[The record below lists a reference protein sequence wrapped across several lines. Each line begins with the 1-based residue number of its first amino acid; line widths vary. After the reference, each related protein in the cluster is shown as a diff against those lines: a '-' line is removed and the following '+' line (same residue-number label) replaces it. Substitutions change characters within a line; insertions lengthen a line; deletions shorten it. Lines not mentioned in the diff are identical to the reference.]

1 MEGGAGGE
9 LSERFQSLEE
19 DYIDCKR
26 TINNSIHDLSSSDQR
41 HVASQMAQANIVE
54 AQRCMKLMSVE
65 LRGKVP
71 AMRKAMQAKINVYR
85 DELQGLQRD
94 FDRALLLSKQ
104 NASASSSSS
113 SANGV
118 AQYDRLIAN
127 TDRLQRASDQLEQSK
142 RIVQETEHI
151 GISVMDTLAQQR
163 ETLLSAHDKVKDTRE
178 TAGDARRVLQR
189 MSQRVLTHKLTLW
202 FVIVVLV
209 VAIALVFYH
218 NFIRRA

>member
-26 TINNSIHDLSSSDQR
+26 TINNSIHDLSSSDRMSSSCPSCSRHRRLSWLRDVLER

-71 AMRKAMQAKINVYR
+71 AMRKAMQAK
-85 DELQGLQRD
+85 
-94 FDRALLLSKQ
+94 
-104 NASASSSSS
+104 
-113 SANGV
+113 
-118 AQYDRLIAN
+118 
-127 TDRLQRASDQLEQSK
+127 QSK

-218 NFIRRA
+218 NFIRRT

>member
-71 AMRKAMQAKINVYR
+71 AMRKAMQAK
-85 DELQGLQRD
+85 
-94 FDRALLLSKQ
+94 
-104 NASASSSSS
+104 
-113 SANGV
+113 
-118 AQYDRLIAN
+118 
-127 TDRLQRASDQLEQSK
+127 QSK

-218 NFIRRA
+218 NFIRRT

>member
-26 TINNSIHDLSSSDQR
+26 TINNSIHDLSSSDR
-41 HVASQMAQANIVE
+41 I
-54 AQRCMKLMSVE
+54 
-65 LRGKVP
+65 
-71 AMRKAMQAKINVYR
+71 
-85 DELQGLQRD
+85 
-94 FDRALLLSKQ
+94 
-104 NASASSSSS
+104 
-113 SANGV
+113 
-118 AQYDRLIAN
+118 
-127 TDRLQRASDQLEQSK
+127 ASDQLEQSK